1 MTGRL
6 AHIYLTHVLYPTH
19 ILILL
24 CRHHI
29 QAVAEALVRRDSP
42 LEGGGRVLGGG
53 GGGAK
58 PVTFQDFLRYTF
70 YANTYNGTWH
80 SDSEV
85 RFLDSVGILLKH
97 FFSAFLSFA
106 GGQLGSV

>member
-85 RFLDSVGILLKH
+85 RFLDSVGILKT
-97 FFSAFLSFA
+97 FLLIPS
-106 GGQLGSV
+106 QLHSL